1 METIRISEKTLL
13 QRRDL
18 GTLLGYLRN
27 VLAFFQLDWIVF
39 RSIHIRYTMLT
50 WVVSFEV
57 LEIFPSVSI
66 MDTYTEDHCPFSPL
80 SFILCYYIIEYLI
93 DCNRLYLIP
102 TLSIY
107 FFSISISKERKE
119 NTLEIFRVGVLKRYL
134 GQ

>member
-39 RSIHIRYTMLT
+39 SSIHIRYTMLT

-93 DCNRLYLIP
+93 DCNRLDTNPFYL
-102 TLSIY
+102 
-107 FFSISISKERKE
+107 FFLNLNLKGKKRK
-119 NTLEIFRVGVLKRYL
+119 YL
-134 GQ
+134 RNI